1 MAYTLTF
8 LQKEQLEHI
17 LSTVTEHAKAVLGSK
32 LHSVILYGSYARGD
46 YNEHSDVDIMI
57 IADIDPKEQHKLRS
71 ELYSPID
78 DLDIEYETITS
89 IHLQSKEIFDEWVGV
104 LPFYQNVINEGRV
117 LYAA

>member
-1 MAYTLTF
+1 MSYTLTS

-46 YNEHSDVDIMI
+46 YNECSDVDIMI
-57 IADIDPKEQHKLRS
+57 IADVNDGEQQAMRSKL
-71 ELYSPID
+71 YNPID

-89 IHLQSKEIFDEWVGV
+89 IHLQSKETFDKWVGV
-104 LPFYQNVINEGRV
+104 LPFYQNVISEGRV